1 MKNVLRLV
9 VYSLKDDSDT
19 TVSVVITG
27 LYRWEAYDKIFS
39 NSAMEVTKQDEWN
52 FFVID
57 HRYITWST
65 IWSRNTLHYVTN

>member
-52 FFVID
+52 FL
-57 HRYITWST
+57 S
-65 IWSRNTLHYVTN
+65 